1 MYVLPLWTHVIVLC
15 EHVCQLMSE
24 FVSSPLAASQRGEFP
39 FLFLTSTCA
48 PSLRMR
54 STNLDRDI
62 STHLP
67 LTSHKSQI
75 YIHYVLYTVCVANSI
90 AETHFQI
97 LRPAISVRKC
107 HACWMQ
113 GCNEDHCISLL
124 SLSPSLSL
132 SFLSLNSFLL
142 PFFLFSPH
150 PFFPL
155 SLSLSLFSSLT
166 RSSPSLPPSH
176 L

>member
-1 MYVLPLWTHVIVLC
+1 
-15 EHVCQLMSE
+15 MS
-24 FVSSPLAASQRGEFP
+24 
-39 FLFLTSTCA
+39 
-48 PSLRMR
+48 
-54 STNLDRDI
+54 
-62 STHLP
+62 
-67 LTSHKSQI
+67 
-75 YIHYVLYTVCVANSI
+75 YIYTVCVANSI

-132 SFLSLNSFLL
+132 SFLSHNSFLL

-166 RSSPSLPPSH
+166 RSSPSLSLPPSLSPVVSLVSSYGKSSVSRARYRGSIHISSLINEHPPH
-176 L
+176 LMVTTRCCLHERS